1 MLQSSVLRD
10 AAGCSAGRERA
21 EGRLA
26 ESWSDERE
34 LTAGRLR
41 RLEFT
46 GQRTQLHRERTER
59 NAEGFHEYSAE

>member
-1 MLQSSVLRD
+1 MWQSSVLRD
-10 AAGCSAGRERA
+10 AAGCSAGREIP

-26 ESWSDERE
+26 ESGSDERE
-34 LTAGRLR
+34 PTTGRLR

-46 GQRTQLHRERTER
+46 GRGHSCTERELER